1 MFTKNYIIIK
11 AQYLNRF
18 NTAWKSD
25 ALLNLITLANGNKF
39 TGMKDDSYAMG
50 AMYAICNIRASGAGR
65 ISVQGIFIDVGTS
78 DVEATPDDYALKSP
92 SLELTA
98 SNHTAVLP
106 NNGIDGLIIN
116 RIFSN
121 NTDSDITIKE
131 VGLYQ
136 NIPFSGRKGTDSICL
151 LAREVLSDPIT
162 LTPNQSRQFTFS
174 IK

>member
-18 NTAWKSD
+18 NSEWKSD
-25 ALLNLITLANGNKF
+25 ILLNLITLANGNLF
-39 TGMKDDSYAMG
+39 TGVGDDTYPMS
-50 AMYAICNIRASGAGR
+50 AMYTISNIRASGAG
-65 ISVQGIFIDVGTS
+65 QMYATGIFIDVGTS
-78 DVEATPDDYALKSP
+78 DIEATSDDYALKSP

-106 NNGIDGLIIN
+106 NNGIDGIIIN
-116 RIFSN
+116 RTFSN
-121 NTDSDITIKE
+121 KTDSDITIKE

-136 NIPFSGRKGTDSICL
+136 NIPYYRRTGTDSIAL
-151 LAREVLSDPIT
+151 LAREVLSNPIT
-162 LTPNQSRQFTFS
+162 LKPNQSRQFTFS